1 MTDTLSSKDRAVLT
15 VIAVMAGILAFTV
28 VPFGVVSAM
37 DAVLKGA
44 AIKIPAAGN
53 PLIRTAPQ
61 IVITFFPI
69 WGGLSMAAGV
79 ALLLV
84 ARSIQRGEPWARSA
98 AVGLLAIPSITG
110 AYLSG
115 PIMFFASKAMPYFLI
130 VSLCGLV
137 PYFLILLWGKSSWRD
152 KIADFFLFLMLGVT
166 AAWSFSNGGS
176 SLRMFWARP
185 QPYALETGHYGFL
198 LGIPVVWIGVVSTV
212 VAIPLLVART
222 RIGWRLAGTG
232 LLTILMGSATLFV
245 THLSTKEFLFGIIM
259 AAVSLALLWLPA
271 VGGRLVSKEQVK
283 PAPDKL
289 PMVQTA

>member
-1 MTDTLSSKDRAVLT
+1 MPIQMTPNDRKVLA
-15 VIAVMAGILAFTV
+15 VIAAIAGILAFTV
-28 VPFGVVSAM
+28 VPLNVVNAM

-44 AIKIPAAGN
+44 AIKIPTAGN

-79 ALLLV
+79 ALLLI
-84 ARSIQRGEPWARSA
+84 AWPLYRGESWARPVT
-98 AVGLLAIPSITG
+98 VGLLAIPSITG

-115 PIMFFASKAMPYFLI
+115 PIMFFASKSMPLFLI
-130 VSLCGLV
+130 TALCGLV
-137 PYFLILLWGKSSWRD
+137 PYFLTLLWGKSSWKD
-152 KIADFFLFLMLGVT
+152 KVADFFLFLMLGVT

-198 LGIPVVWIGVVSTV
+198 MGIPTVWIGVVSTII
-212 VAIPLLVART
+212 AIPLLAARR

-232 LLTILMGSATLFV
+232 LLTILVGNATLFM

-271 VGGRLVSKEQVK
+271 VGGRLASKQTNSSMDK
-283 PAPDKL
+283 APL
-289 PMVQTA
+289 SQTA